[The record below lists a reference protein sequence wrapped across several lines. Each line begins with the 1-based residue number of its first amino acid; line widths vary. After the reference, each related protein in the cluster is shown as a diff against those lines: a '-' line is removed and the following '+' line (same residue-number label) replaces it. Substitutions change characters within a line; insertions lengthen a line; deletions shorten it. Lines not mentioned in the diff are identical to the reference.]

1 MRLDY
6 RQVAPEAVQAM
17 RELEAYVKSTGLEP
31 PLLELVKIRASQL
44 NGCAYCIDLHTR
56 NARAAGEAERR
67 IYALSTWQETPFFS
81 ARERA
86 ALAWAEAVTLL
97 AEGGVPD
104 DVYEEA
110 RRHFTDRELVD
121 LTMAVVAINGWNRLA
136 VAFRLPP
143 EGRSEPSPD
152 APDPYV

>member
-31 PLLELVKIRASQL
+31 SLLELVKIRASQL

-56 NARAAGEAERR
+56 QARAVGEAERR
-67 IYALSTWQETPFFS
+67 IYALSAWQETPFFS

-86 ALAWAEAVTLL
+86 ALTWAEAVTLL
-97 AEGGVPD
+97 AESRVPD
-104 DVYEEA
+104 LVYEEA
-110 RRHFTDRELVD
+110 RRHFTERELVD

-143 EGRSEPSPD
+143 EGE
-152 APDPYV
+152 V